1 MKKTLLFI
9 AILAGF
15 AATAQAPP
23 QGIQYQAVARDNS
36 GSILANS
43 NLSIKFSIIND
54 LVNNV
59 VLYQETHANITTNQ
73 FGLFS
78 VVIGQGTQSGGT
90 LPNFAAIPWGT
101 VTPYL
106 KVEANP
112 GTGYINMGTMK
123 FWSVPYAMY
132 AGNGGGGGATGPTG
146 PTGSAGQAGQNGA
159 TGPQGPAGPSG
170 PTGQQG
176 QQGLIGPG
184 GAVGPTGPQGQQGAQ
199 GPAGAAGAPGAQG
212 PQGNQGPTGPGGLNG
227 VTGAAGPSGPT
238 GPTGANGAT
247 GPQGPTGASLSMDMF
262 TPVDIVSG
270 AGSTGWT
277 TYNAS
282 GSVPAGTRFVILEAE
297 VAQSGPDG
305 GDVDSHIRIRSAN
318 GQPSFILLRA
328 RNAGDGDNS
337 AWGGQGIFP
346 VSASGSF
353 DYIIEAPGFNGG
365 YTVRLV
371 GYIQ

>member
-1 MKKTLLFI
+1 MKKILLFI
-9 AILAGF
+9 AVFAGLA
-15 AATAQAPP
+15 ANAQAPP
-23 QGIQYQAVARDNS
+23 QGINYQAVARDNT
-36 GSILANS
+36 GSILANATI
-43 NLSIKFSIIND
+43 SIKFSIIND

-59 VLYQETHANITTNQ
+59 TLYQETHTNVVTNQ

-78 VVIGQGTQSGGT
+78 LVIGQGTQSGGT
-90 LPNFAAIPWGT
+90 LPNFTAIPWGT

-112 GTGYINMGTMK
+112 GTGFIDMGTMK

-132 AGNGGGGGATGPTG
+132 AGNGGGGGVTGPTG
-146 PTGSAGQAGQNGA
+146 PPGVAGAAGQNGS
-159 TGPQGPAGPSG
+159 TGPQGPAGPAG

-184 GAVGPTGPQGQQGAQ
+184 GAAGPTGPQGQQGAQ
-199 GPAGAAGAPGAQG
+199 GPAGAPGAAGAQG
-212 PQGNQGPTGPGGLNG
+212 PQGNVGPTGPGGLNG
-227 VTGAAGPSGPT
+227 ATGATGVAGPT

-247 GPQGPTGASLSMDMF
+247 GAQGPTGQSLTMDMF
-262 TPVDIVSG
+262 TAVDVVSG

-282 GSVPAGTRFVILEAE
+282 GSVPVGTRFVILEAE
-297 VAQSGPDG
+297 AAQSGPDS
-305 GDVDSHIRIRSAN
+305 GDIDSHIRLRSAN
-318 GQPSFILLRA
+318 GQPSFILLRGRA
-328 RNAGDGDNS
+328 AADGDNA

-346 VSASGSF
+346 VSSNRTF
-353 DYIIEAPGFNGG
+353 DYIIESPGFNGG
-365 YTVRLV
+365 YTLRLI

>member
-1 MKKTLLFI
+1 MKKILLLI
-9 AILAGF
+9 SVLAGF
-15 AATAQAPP
+15 AVNAQAPP
-23 QGIQYQAVARDNS
+23 QGINYQAVARDNT
-36 GSILANS
+36 GSILANATI
-43 NLSIKFSIIND
+43 SIKFSIIND

-59 VLYQETHANITTNQ
+59 TLYQETHTNVVTNQ

-78 VVIGQGTQSGGT
+78 LVIGQGAQTGGT
-90 LPNFAAIPWGT
+90 LPNFTAIPWGT
-101 VTPYL
+101 VTPFL

-112 GTGYINMGTMK
+112 GTGFIDMGTMK

-146 PTGSAGQAGQNGA
+146 PTGVAGVAGQNGS
-159 TGPQGPAGPSG
+159 TGPQGPVGPAG

-184 GAVGPTGPQGQQGAQ
+184 GAAGPTGPQGQQGAQ
-199 GPAGAAGAPGAQG
+199 GPAGAPGAAGAQG

-227 VTGAAGPSGPT
+227 ITGSTGPQGPT
-238 GPTGANGAT
+238 GPSGANGAT
-247 GPQGPTGASLSMDMF
+247 GLQGPTGASLSMGMF
-262 TPVDIVSG
+262 TPVDVVSG
-270 AGSTGWT
+270 SGSTGWT
-277 TYNAS
+277 TYNAV

-305 GDVDSHIRIRSAN
+305 GDVDSHIRIRSST

-337 AWGGQGIFP
+337 AWAGQGIFP
-346 VSASGSF
+346 VSATSTF

-365 YTVRLV
+365 YTLRLI